1 MEASIAAVDTVVVFF
16 TGVVDAGAVYLLHD
30 NIIATRGRHRTSI

>member
-16 TGVVDAGAVYLLHD
+16 TGVDAGAVYLLHD
-30 NIIATRGRHRTSI
+30 NIMATRGRHTTTM